1 MSSSSK
7 PYFNISTIGQN
18 DHGKTTLTAAITKT
32 LATKSKTYG
41 EIANAPEKKV
51 HGTTTRAAH
60 IEYETQKHCYGQV
73 DFPGHADYIKNVLG
87 GAVQMDGA
95 ILVVSATEG
104 PMPQTREQVRLARQ
118 AGVARIIVFLNKC
131 DMVND
136 QQLGQVETKVREL
149 LRTYDFPGNDVPII
163 RGSAQQALNG
173 VGGELGERAIIR
185 LGEALDAYIPEPEEA
200 VSRPFWMPVEETF
213 PHSSRGMV
221 ATGRVERGVIRVGDQ
236 VEIVGVG
243 ATTGT
248 VCMGVEMFR
257 RPLDMAEAGENVGVL
272 LRGVKHEDMERGYVL
287 ATPGTARLCAGFKAE
302 VYVLNVDEGGPATPF
317 PNHYQPQFY
326 FRRMDLK
333 GSILFPGGRE
343 TVRPGDNLSI
353 TINLTVPIAIEEGQ
367 NFTIHE
373 GGKTLGFGV
382 VVSMIG
388 Q

>member
-18 DHGKTTLTAAITKT
+18 GHGKTTLAAAITKT
-32 LATKSKTYG
+32 LATKSKTHG
-41 EIANAPEKKV
+41 EIN
-51 HGTTTRAAH
+51 TRRRRKS
-60 IEYETQKHCYGQV
+60 TV

-118 AGVARIIVFLNKC
+118 AGVARIVVFLNKC

-185 LGEALDAYIPEPEEA
+185 LGEALDAYIPEPEGA
-200 VSRPFWMPVEETF
+200 LSDPFWMPVEETF

-236 VEIVGVG
+236 VEVVGVG
-243 ATTGT
+243 TTTGT

-257 RPLDMAEAGENVGVL
+257 RPVDMAEVGENVGVL
-272 LRGVKHEDMERGYVL
+272 LRGIKREDVERGCVL
-287 ATPGTARLCAGFKAE
+287 ATPGTARWCADFKAE
-302 VYVLNVDEGGPATPF
+302 VYVLNMDEGGRATPF

-326 FRRMDLK
+326 FRRIDLK
-333 GSILFPGGRE
+333 GSISFPRSRE
-343 TVRPGDNLSI
+343 TVKPGDNLSI
-353 TINLTVPIAIEEGQ
+353 TANLAVPIAMRKGQ
-367 NFTIHE
+367 NFIIHE
-373 GGKTLGFGV
+373 GGKVLGFGIV
-382 VVSMIG
+382 TSIIE
-388 Q
+388 

>member
-1 MSSSSK
+1 
-7 PYFNISTIGQN
+7 
-18 DHGKTTLTAAITKT
+18 
-32 LATKSKTYG
+32 
-41 EIANAPEKKV
+41 
-51 HGTTTRAAH
+51 
-60 IEYETQKHCYGQV
+60 
-73 DFPGHADYIKNVLG
+73 
-87 GAVQMDGA
+87 MDGA

-118 AGVARIIVFLNKC
+118 AGVPYIVVFLNKC
-131 DMVND
+131 DVVND

-149 LRTYDFPGNDVPII
+149 LRTYDFPGNDVLII

-173 VGGELGERAIIR
+173 VGGELGERVIIR
-185 LGEALDAYIPEPEEA
+185 LGEALDAYIPEPEEV

-221 ATGRVERGVIRVGDQ
+221 ATGWVERGVIRVGDQ

-248 VCMGVEMFR
+248 VY
-257 RPLDMAEAGENVGVL
+257 MAEAGENVGVL
-272 LRGVKHEDMERGYVL
+272 LRGIKREDMERGYVL

-302 VYVLNVDEGGPATPF
+302 VYVLNVDEGGRATPF

-333 GSILFPGGRE
+333 GSIWFPGSRE

-353 TINLTVPIAIEEGQ
+353 TVNLTVPIAMEEGQ
-367 NFTIHE
+367 NFTVHE
-373 GGKTLGFGV
+373 GGFRSGKEGPSLHQRWNIYPIR
-382 VVSMIG
+382 SE
-388 Q
+388 